1 METRT
6 MVWNDERINLLKKLW
21 AEGLSASGIASRLG
35 DVSRNAVIG
44 KVHRLGLPGRRPTS
58 RSNKART
65 STKKERTTL
74 PSSARPARRS
84 ICPVQGALALRRV
97 QETKPAPKPRLV
109 IVTEP
114 EREFEIAAGVK
125 LLDLDEH
132 MCRWPEGDPKAGD
145 FHFCGRRSAEGL
157 SYCAR
162 HARLAFKPVFWR
174 QNRDRQKGYLIKTG
188 K

>member
-6 MVWNDERINLLKKLW
+6 MVWNDERIDLLKKLW

-65 STKKERTTL
+65 STKKERTTQ
-74 PSSARPARRS
+74 PSPARPVRRPTCS
-84 ICPVQGALALRRV
+84 VQDALALRLV
-97 QETKPAPKPRLV
+97 KETKPAPKPRLV
-109 IVTEP
+109 IIPQP
-114 EREFEIAAGVK
+114 EKEFEIAAGVK
-125 LLDLDEH
+125 LLDLNEH
-132 MCRWPEGDPKAGD
+132 MCRWPEGDPKASD
-145 FHFCGRRSAEGL
+145 FYFCGRRSAEGL
-157 SYCAR
+157 SYCAH
-162 HARLAFKPVFWR
+162 HARLAFKPMFWR
-174 QNRDRQKGYLIKTG
+174 QNRERQKGYSLKTL